1 MEDVT
6 SDRGSSVASSLPDDV
21 GDDNTDDNDAQRK
34 NGFKCQLGD
43 ARTVIYND
51 FDDSSWEF
59 RDDTVT
65 SGNYNENCR
74 PAGDCNDVAALAA
87 DCNDNSILS
96 GDCNDDDTLSAGSSK
111 VEHSLIDDCTNDSK
125 GESDRKNDDLS
136 VRAPI
141 GGTAIIDATPAT
153 SCPSQ
158 LSTTEIGVQV
168 DEIPRQKKKVKI
180 LISFVFII
188 HNLTCHN
195 KDNQVQS

>member
-21 GDDNTDDNDAQRK
+21 DDDDTDDNDAQRK

-111 VEHSLIDDCTNDSK
+111 VEQSLIDNCTNDSK

-141 GGTAIIDATPAT
+141 GGTAIIDATPAA

-168 DEIPRQKKKVKI
+168 DEIPRQKKVKI

-195 KDNQVQS
+195 KDNQVQN

>member
-6 SDRGSSVASSLPDDV
+6 SDRGSSVASSLPYDV
-21 GDDNTDDNDAQRK
+21 GDDDTDDNDAQRK

-65 SGNYNENCR
+65 SGNYNENCMT
-74 PAGDCNDVAALAA
+74 AGDCNDDAALAA

-111 VEHSLIDDCTNDSK
+111 VEHSFIDDCTNDSK

-141 GGTAIIDATPAT
+141 GGTAIIDATPAA

-168 DEIPRQKKKVKI
+168 DEIPRQKKVKI

-195 KDNQVQS
+195 KDNQVQN